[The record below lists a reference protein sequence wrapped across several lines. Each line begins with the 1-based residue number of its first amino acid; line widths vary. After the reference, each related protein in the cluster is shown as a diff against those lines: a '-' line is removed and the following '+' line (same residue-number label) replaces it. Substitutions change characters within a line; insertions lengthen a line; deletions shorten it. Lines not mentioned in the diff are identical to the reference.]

1 MPPGVQ
7 KPKPHGKGTFTSRTF
22 KRYLVFVFSMSNVLL
37 YALIPILLNQYALTK
52 KKLKELKLKTSFW
65 SRHGLNLKVF
75 RLIV

>member
-1 MPPGVQ
+1 MGRVGS
-7 KPKPHGKGTFTSRTF
+7 HLELLNDILFLTSN
-22 KRYLVFVFSMSNVLL
+22 FVFSMSNVLL

>member
-1 MPPGVQ
+1 MGRVRSPLELLNDILF
-7 KPKPHGKGTFTSRTF
+7 FTSN
-22 KRYLVFVFSMSNVLL
+22 FVFSMSNVLL

-75 RLIV
+75 RLIA